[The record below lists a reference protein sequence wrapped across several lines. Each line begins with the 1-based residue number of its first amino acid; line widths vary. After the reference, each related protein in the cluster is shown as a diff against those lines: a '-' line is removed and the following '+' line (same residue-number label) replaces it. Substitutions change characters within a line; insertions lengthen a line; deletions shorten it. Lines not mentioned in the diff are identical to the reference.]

1 MASCN
6 PVGPIVRSPGR
17 VGKAFRDEVRQAVG
31 IAAAGRIDAVRV
43 RNEESIRGVIFE
55 ALSSRKIRQQ
65 VTGDDDIQ

>member
-43 RNEESIRGVIFE
+43 RNEEGRVRPRRLGGH
-55 ALSSRKIRQQ
+55 QD
-65 VTGDDDIQ
+65 GDDRDVGATVG